1 MTAPWWPQQL
11 LALLAAGAWLVLA
24 TLAALAVRQRWPQHP
39 EWSRKTVHIAIGPVV
54 LICWALGLDRRVA
67 VAAAAGFTVLAVI
80 NHRQR
85 LLPAIED
92 VGRQS
97 YGTIASGASFTL
109 LLALFWP
116 NQPLSATAGILVM
129 ALGDGLAGLL
139 GPAIPSPSWQVFGER
154 RSLVG
159 TAVMALT
166 SWGVLALLAELG
178 SHLGGEIAVPA
189 AAALVGIAATATL
202 LEQAGLVGLD
212 NLTVPLAVAG
222 LWSLACRP

>member
-1 MTAPWWPQQL
+1 MNAASWPQQL
-11 LALLAAGAWLVLA
+11 LTLLAAGAWLVLA

-39 EWSRKTVHIAIGPVV
+39 EWSRKTVHIAVGPVV

-67 VAAAAGFTVLAVI
+67 VAAAAGFTLLALI

-92 VGRQS
+92 VGRPS
-97 YGTIASGASFTL
+97 YGTIAYGTSFTL

-116 NQPLSATAGILVM
+116 DQPLTAMAGILVM

-139 GPAIPSPSWQVFGER
+139 GPAIPSPSWQVLGGR

-159 TAVMALT
+159 TTVMALT
-166 SWGVLALLAELG
+166 SWGVLAGLAELG
-178 SHLGGEIAVPA
+178 SHLGAEVAVPS

-202 LEQAGLVGLD
+202 LEQVALVGLD
-212 NLTVPLAVAG
+212 NLTGPLAVAG